1 MRKCDTDVSLGFNVG
16 LFRVSPSYR
25 VHIREEK
32 ELSRNVPMH
41 TRGVECMCV
50 CVARATRGKKER
62 RKKKI
67 VIPVRWSGLI
77 SEISSVKKFRR
88 VRSPL
93 LSFSLSISLSSQMH
107 MHASILLR
115 VPPSPLIYPPFPP
128 FYRPRGNRQALL
140 TFAIIVLAAASHFYF
155 YLYLRDT
162 RSRAQ

>member
-1 MRKCDTDVSLGFNVG
+1 MRKRDTDVSLGFNVG
-16 LFRVSPSYR
+16 LFRVFPSYR
-25 VHIREEK
+25 VHTGGEEA
-32 ELSRNVPMH
+32 LA
-41 TRGVECMCV
+41 ECPDAYARLNACV
-50 CVARATRGKKER
+50 CCASDPGKER
-62 RKKKI
+62 KKGKKI

-77 SEISSVKKFRR
+77 SEISSVKKSRR
-88 VRSPL
+88 VGSPL
-93 LSFSLSISLSSQMH
+93 LLSLSLSLSSQMH

-115 VPPSPLIYPPFPP
+115 VPPSRLYPPFPS